1 MTLLA
6 YLRLSETRVLFFSD
20 TAELHNV
27 PAQNDALI
35 TTSVAKFQTA
45 KFGNL
50 NVFWGWSGAD
60 DRARRFESRM
70 VGFKGR
76 SWDELLQASQEEVK
90 RANESASPGPNDTL
104 ASLKVILA
112 QSNEDRVRVV
122 AIDSVGG
129 TVSEVEGFAVLTP
142 VFDKLLRAQW
152 LSLSKV
158 ESTRTPL
165 NLRIAIE
172 GVISLCYILVGPT
185 MSWMMDSK
193 GVTSSDWSNSTMSE
207 PTNSKKTGADK

>member
-1 MTLLA
+1 VTLLA